1 MQNLLILFN
10 PYYQSDVIEQHLKLL
25 IQNEKVA
32 FGKIKSK
39 LNDKNG
45 KVEKISLI
53 GGEKFKINQS
63 NNSYININN
72 PENDF
77 HRNIIEW
84 YKKEFERIEEVL
96 K

>member
-1 MQNLLILFN
+1 VAAQNRFRERRLSAEIA
-10 PYYQSDVIEQHLKLL
+10 QSECYLGHKWCNYWVH
-25 IQNEKVA
+25 
-32 FGKIKSK
+32 FGF